1 MPDKFKPWDD
11 LKSWEDMS
19 QSEQMK
25 SLRWD
30 VQRLFATLHDLTLRL
45 DHMQKGTP
53 FIRKQKAATK
63 MLDDEEE
70 H

>member
-11 LKSWEDMS
+11 LKTWEDMS
-19 QSEQMK
+19 PSEQMK

-45 DHMQKGTP
+45 IRIEKGITMQRGM
-53 FIRKQKAATK
+53 K
-63 MLDDEEE
+63 MSDDEEE